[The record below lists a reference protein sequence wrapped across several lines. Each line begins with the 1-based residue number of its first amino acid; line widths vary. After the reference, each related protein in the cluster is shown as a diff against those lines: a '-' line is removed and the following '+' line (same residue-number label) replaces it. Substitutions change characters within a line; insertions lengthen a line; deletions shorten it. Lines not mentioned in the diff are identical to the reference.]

1 VAITVGARKLQDILR
16 ALPDTADV
24 SLTLDDKR
32 ITLKA
37 GKSRF
42 QLQTLPAA
50 DYPRLAPPEGEG
62 VHFTTTQK
70 AFKKQLAL
78 VQYAM
83 AQQDIR
89 YYLNGLLLVVAGNL
103 LRMVATD
110 GHRLAYA
117 ASPLVGDYARTDVIL
132 PRKTVV
138 ELARQLADS
147 DDPLEVTL
155 VGNQIVFR
163 FGTIELI
170 SKLIDGKFPDYER
183 VIPQGHPKLV
193 KASRLALLQSLQRAA
208 ILTNEKFRG
217 VRLMLSEGS
226 LKLVSTNAEQEEA
239 LEELEV
245 DYSGDSLDIGFNVT
259 YLARRA
265 HQRLC
270 QRDRNPLQRR
280 QRQRPLRP
288 RRKRRFQ
295 VRRHADA
302 HLTAQN
308 KRAHA
313 DLAIPVLAVL
323 QYGSLLIA
331 VPRRARYGFFTRLDS
346 LSLKPRGTMSEPQN
360 RERHV
365 RSAATT
371 CTRRQLRRI
380 QHPAARRA
388 GGREEAPGHVHR
400 RHLRRHR
407 PAPHGLRSRRQRHRR
422 SPGRPL

>member
-1 VAITVGARKLQDILR
+1 MLLFTAPRDALLAPLQSVSGIVEKRHTLPILSNVLIEKKGDALTLLATDIEIQIRNRTTATLGAEEVAITVGARKLQDILR
-16 ALPDTADV
+16 ALPDTAEI
-24 SLTLDDKR
+24 SLSLDDKR

-62 VHFTTTQK
+62 LSFTTTQK

-89 YYLNGLLLVVAGNL
+89 YYLNGLLLVVAGDT

-117 ASPLVGDYARTDVIL
+117 ASPLVGDFPRTDLIL

-147 DDPLEVTL
+147 DDALEITL

-163 FGTIELI
+163 FGHIELI

-193 KASRLALLQSLQRAA
+193 KVSRLALLQSLQRTA

-226 LKLVSTNAEQEEA
+226 LKMVSTNAEQEEA
-239 LEELEV
+239 QEEIEV

-259 YLARRA
+259 YLLDVLTNLSA
-265 HQRLC
+265 
-270 QRDRNPLQRR
+270 NEIEI
-280 QRQRPLRP
+280 
-288 RRKRRFQ
+288 RFNDGNASALFGL
-295 VRRHADA
+295 ADN
-302 HLTAQN
+302 TEF
-308 KRAHA
+308 KYVVM
-313 DLAIPVLAVL
+313 P
-323 QYGSLLIA
+323 
-331 VPRRARYGFFTRLDS
+331 
-346 LSLKPRGTMSEPQN
+346 M
-360 RERHV
+360 
-365 RSAATT
+365 
-371 CTRRQLRRI
+371 RI
-380 QHPAARRA
+380 
-388 GGREEAPGHVHR
+388 
-400 RHLRRHR
+400 
-407 PAPHGLRSRRQRHRR
+407 
-422 SPGRPL
+422 

>member
-1 VAITVGARKLQDILR
+1 MLLFTAPRDALLAPLQSVSGIVEKRHTLPILSNVLIEKKGDALTLLATDIEIQIRNRTTATLGAEEVAITVGARKLQDILR
-16 ALPDTADV
+16 ALPDTAEI
-24 SLTLDDKR
+24 SLSLDDKR

-50 DYPRLAPPEGEG
+50 DYPRLSPPEGEG
-62 VHFTTTQK
+62 ISFTTTQK

-163 FGTIELI
+163 FGNIELI

-193 KASRLALLQSLQRAA
+193 KASRLALLQALQRAA

-217 VRLMLSEGS
+217 VRMVLEDGVLRIA
-226 LKLVSTNAEQEEA
+226 STNAEQEEA
-239 LEELEV
+239 MDELEI
-245 DYSGDSLDIGFNVT
+245 DYQGDKLDIGFNVT
-259 YLARRA
+259 YL
-265 HQRLC
+265 L
-270 QRDRNPLQRR
+270 DVLNNLSSETVDW
-280 QRQRPLRP
+280 
-288 RRKRRFQ
+288 RFNDGNSS
-295 VRRHADA
+295 A
-302 HLTAQN
+302 
-308 KRAHA
+308 
-313 DLAIPVLAVL
+313 
-323 QYGSLLIA
+323 LITLPGNDKFKY
-331 VPRRARYGFFTRLDS
+331 VVMP
-346 LSLKPRGTMSEPQN
+346 M
-360 RERHV
+360 
-365 RSAATT
+365 
-371 CTRRQLRRI
+371 RI
-380 QHPAARRA
+380 
-388 GGREEAPGHVHR
+388 
-400 RHLRRHR
+400 
-407 PAPHGLRSRRQRHRR
+407 
-422 SPGRPL
+422 